1 MLRPTRALPTSELV
15 MQVVSMRQ
23 GQIWNYDPELRET
36 IVRFEPI
43 RSRDAA
49 LEFLA
54 GGPSDPLPTLVGLIG
69 DDAELEQWHRVD
81 AKEGFEE
88 LWECEGSSGLKKW
101 QRAKD
106 IKRACEAHQ
115 ESNALR
121 ECLASPSPLRLRRP
135 RP

>member
-1 MLRPTRALPTSELV
+1 
-15 MQVVSMRQ
+15 MQVVFMRQ
-23 GQIWNYDPELRET
+23 SQIWNDDPDLRET
-36 IVRFEPI
+36 IIRFEPI

-69 DDAELEQWHRVD
+69 EDAELEQWHRTD

-88 LWECEGSSGLKKW
+88 LWECAGSSGLKQW
-101 QRAKD
+101 RHAKE
-106 IKRACEAHQ
+106 IKRAYEAHQ

-121 ECLASPSPLRLRRP
+121 ECLASPSPVRKRKPGL
-135 RP
+135 